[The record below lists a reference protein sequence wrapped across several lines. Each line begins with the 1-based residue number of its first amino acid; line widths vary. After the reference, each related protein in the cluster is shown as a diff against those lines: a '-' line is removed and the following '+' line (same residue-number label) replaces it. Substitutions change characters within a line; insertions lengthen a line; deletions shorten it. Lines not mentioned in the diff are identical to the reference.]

1 MQVVVACQRSLWVL
15 RTPTQHRKGI
25 HTMKTKLLAIASAAA
40 LGIGAIT
47 GCSTTTTAAGGNDP
61 IAKRHSI
68 DASVDS
74 AMARLYA
81 QDPSSREL
89 IGKARGVLV
98 FPSIVSAGFVVGGS
112 YGQGALRVH
121 GRTAEY
127 YSTAAGS
134 VGLLAGAE
142 SKAVFLLFMTDEAL
156 DKFRASKGWTV
167 GADASV
173 TLVNVG
179 ANAQIDSKTAQ
190 QAIIGYVLTNGGLMA
205 NVSLEGTKITPLM
218 I

>member
-1 MQVVVACQRSLWVL
+1 
-15 RTPTQHRKGI
+15 
-25 HTMKTKLLAIASAAA
+25 MKTKLLAIASAAA

-68 DASVDS
+68 DANVDS

-173 TLVNVG
+173 TVVNVG

-190 QAIIGYVLTNGGLMA
+190 QAVIGYVLTNGGLMA
-205 NVSLEGTKITPLM
+205 NVSLEGTKITP
-218 I
+218 ISI

>member
-1 MQVVVACQRSLWVL
+1 
-15 RTPTQHRKGI
+15 
-25 HTMKTKLLAIASAAA
+25 MKTKLLAIASAAA

-47 GCSTTTTAAGGNDP
+47 GCSTTTTAPGGNDP
-61 IAKRHSI
+61 VAKRHSI
-68 DASVDS
+68 DANVDS
-74 AMARLYA
+74 ALARLYA

-112 YGQGALRVH
+112 YGQGALRVR

-142 SKAVFLLFMTDEAL
+142 SKAVFLLFMTDESL

-205 NVSLEGTKITPLM
+205 NVSLEGTKITP
-218 I
+218 ISI